1 MLAGRD
7 GVWLNDFSAQ
17 FSEARGSCM
26 YIPSSAFAAFFL
38 SAWSFGRIETERVP
52 TGTAR
57 LVGHMDPRGG
67 TTTEP
72 PTYDYLRISVGC
84 QFEGGRKYQRP
95 SRVFLRLLLHYHLRA
110 VEDVKFAFRLRARP

>member
-1 MLAGRD
+1 MCGLTI
-7 GVWLNDFSAQ
+7 FQ
-17 FSEARGSCM
+17 FSLARPEDRAC
-26 YIPSSAFAAFFL
+26 IPSSASTAFFL

-72 PTYDYLRISVGC
+72 PTYDYLRIYPSAATR
-84 QFEGGRKYQRP
+84 GGERILETPQSLFTAATALP
-95 SRVFLRLLLHYHLRA
+95 PPGS
-110 VEDVKFAFRLRARP
+110 